1 MDSSTININQIVN
14 EIERL
19 DYNDKINI
27 LSRIVNL
34 LKREEK
40 VHLQERAT
48 TQITPTLI
56 QLKGLGKNVW
66 QKTDVASY
74 ISTERESWD

>member
-1 MDSSTININQIVN
+1 METAININQIVS

-27 LSRIVNL
+27 LARIVNL

-40 VHLQERAT
+40 ANQAVSVT
-48 TQITPTLI
+48 K
-56 QLKGLGKNVW
+56 LKGLGKNIW
-66 QKTDVASY
+66 QKIDANSY
-74 ISTERESWD
+74 VKTERDSWE

>member
-1 MDSSTININQIVN
+1 METVININQIVS

-27 LSRIVNL
+27 LARIVNL

-40 VHLQERAT
+40 AQQAVSLTR
-48 TQITPTLI
+48 
-56 QLKGLGKNVW
+56 LKGLGKNIW
-66 QKTDVASY
+66 QKIDSNSY
-74 ISTERESWD
+74 VTTERDSWE

>member
-40 VHLQERAT
+40 VHQEERAT
-48 TQITPTLI
+48 THVAPTLI

-66 QKTDVASY
+66 QNNDVASY

>member
-1 MDSSTININQIVN
+1 METVININQIVS

-27 LSRIVNL
+27 LARIVNL

-40 VHLQERAT
+40 AHQAVSVTR
-48 TQITPTLI
+48 
-56 QLKGLGKNVW
+56 LKGLGKNIW
-66 QKTDVASY
+66 QKIDANSYVAS
-74 ISTERESWD
+74 ERDSWE

>member
-1 MDSSTININQIVN
+1 MDSNTININQIVN

-48 TQITPTLI
+48 TQVTPSLI

-66 QKTDVASY
+66 QKNDVASY

>member
-1 MDSSTININQIVN
+1 METVININQIVS

-27 LSRIVNL
+27 LARIVNL

-40 VHLQERAT
+40 AQQTVSLTR
-48 TQITPTLI
+48 
-56 QLKGLGKNVW
+56 LKGLGKNIW
-66 QKTDVASY
+66 QKIDSNSY
-74 ISTERESWD
+74 VTTERDSWE

>member
-1 MDSSTININQIVN
+1 METVININQIVS

-27 LSRIVNL
+27 LARIVNL

-40 VHLQERAT
+40 AHQAVSLTR
-48 TQITPTLI
+48 
-56 QLKGLGKNVW
+56 LKGLGKNIW
-66 QKTDVASY
+66 QKIDSNSY
-74 ISTERESWD
+74 VTTERDSWE

>member
-1 MDSSTININQIVN
+1 MDSTININQIVS

-40 VHLQERAT
+40 AHQAT
-48 TQITPTLI
+48 SVTH
-56 QLKGLGKNVW
+56 LKGLGKDVW
-66 QKTDVASY
+66 QKTDIASY
-74 ISTERESWD
+74 VSAERESWD

>member
-1 MDSSTININQIVN
+1 MGSSTININQIVN

-40 VHLQERAT
+40 VHLQERETAQIAT
-48 TQITPTLI
+48 TLI

-66 QKTDVASY
+66 QKNDVASY

>member
-19 DYNDKINI
+19 DYKDKINI

>member
-1 MDSSTININQIVN
+1 MDSNTININQIVN

-40 VHLQERAT
+40 IHLQERAT
-48 TQITPTLI
+48 TQIATTLI

-74 ISTERESWD
+74 ISTERESCD